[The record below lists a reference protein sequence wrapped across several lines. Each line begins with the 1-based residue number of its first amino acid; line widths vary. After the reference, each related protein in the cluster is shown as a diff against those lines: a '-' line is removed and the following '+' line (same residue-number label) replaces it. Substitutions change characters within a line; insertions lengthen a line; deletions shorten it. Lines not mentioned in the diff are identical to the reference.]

1 MKVIIDLIEDIRTAI
16 NNDGSFSLMAMGLK
30 ETQDGEF
37 VPAWESR
44 LSLSKLDDEKKTL
57 YLFLGKDKAL
67 GIDALLQDLNALA
80 NEKMMYEVRVS
91 YSKDAQRIDS
101 PLLGFGESLENK
113 QYIFFVSGE

>member
-1 MKVIIDLIEDIRTAI
+1 MKVIIDLIEDVRTAI
-16 NNDGSFSLMAMGLK
+16 NNDGTFSLMAMGLK
-30 ETQDGEF
+30 EAENTEYI
-37 VPAWESR
+37 PAWESR
-44 LSLSKLDDEKKTL
+44 LCSMKLDDEKKAL

-67 GIDALLQDLNALA
+67 GIGELLQDLNVLA